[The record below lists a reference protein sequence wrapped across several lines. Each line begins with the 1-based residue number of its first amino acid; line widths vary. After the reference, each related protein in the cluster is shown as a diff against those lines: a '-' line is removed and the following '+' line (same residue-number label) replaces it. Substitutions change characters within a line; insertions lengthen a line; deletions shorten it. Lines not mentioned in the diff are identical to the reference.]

1 MSKPVQLFCWHFMAY
16 PYLPADFDEKYD
28 SGWITVPNTLWD
40 REKSRGLLNEYIDQ
54 LAYADTLGFD
64 GMVLNEHHQNVYGLM
79 LLPNIIASSSP
90 ETVYRQIIDLVRET
104 QVGNLL
110 IQFHLGN
117 MRDDL
122 ARKSMRLFATQVAPR
137 LREDSR
143 VAFASSFAELA
154 DTP

>member
-1 MSKPVQLFCWHFMAY
+1 V
-16 PYLPADFDEKYD
+16 
-28 SGWITVPNTLWD
+28 G
-40 REKSRGLLNEYIDQ
+40 
-54 LAYADTLGFD
+54 
-64 GMVLNEHHQNVYGLM
+64 
-79 LLPNIIASSSP
+79 SP
-90 ETVYRQIIDLVRET
+90 DTVYRQIIELVRET

-122 ARKSMRLFATQVAPR
+122 ARKSMGLFATQVAPR

-154 DTP
+154 DTA